1 METRMRHI
9 YKTKGT
15 HASQKRNKI
24 TAARV
29 GRGPAGR
36 VRVDMMA
43 GITLRVELT
52 WIPRW
57 RDNPLRDWVRTFSLV
72 PHGFKPLL
80 SLSLSLWLSAFACL
94 SAIARLWAVAAR
106 HLLAVSRC
114 QFSFMA

>member
-80 SLSLSLWLSAFACL
+80 SLSPSGFQPWPSCPPLRGFEPLPRVTSWL
-94 SAIARLWAVAAR
+94 
-106 HLLAVSRC
+106 
-114 QFSFMA
+114 

>member
-80 SLSLSLWLSAFACL
+80 SLPMVFSYVFC
-94 SAIARLWAVAAR
+94 SAIARL
-106 HLLAVSRC
+106 
-114 QFSFMA
+114 